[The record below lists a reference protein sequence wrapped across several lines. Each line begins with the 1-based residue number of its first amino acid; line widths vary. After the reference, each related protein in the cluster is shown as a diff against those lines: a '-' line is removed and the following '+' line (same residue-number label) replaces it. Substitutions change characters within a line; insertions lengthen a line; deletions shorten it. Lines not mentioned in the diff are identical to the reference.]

1 MYGFKIFI
9 KQSLNL
15 KEIETGSGGTV
26 AEQHPACPVNVAAVV
41 GHVEVQQKAAHV
53 GLQRNAH
60 HDGHRE
66 EVNVAE
72 QHLRHEVG
80 GERAVQGE
88 EDQRLFAV
96 EVVEEK
102 DEAKLPIVLPKLKDN
117 KGETDGKVDAHQD
130 EHVAKG
136 EPDEAVEGDVQ
147 KHKHRTADVDN
158 EREHLQRVHRQ
169 ADHLPE
175 GDLSSGQ
182 RQLKPVEEDGVGGN
196 AGVNE
201 VKLAVLEH
209 ENEDAISEE
218 NAAGWTE
225 RKQRKDEAVES
236 DKVGKQKKVHLEEGN
251 GVAVSLYGHRLG
263 CGKMLLLHRPHLR
276 LEELLPLD
284 KGLLTTHQVRFVGDG
299 RWQGPGRGYTDAHQG
314 AQLIE
319 ELLLL
324 LEELQVGH
332 QLRIGRLAA
341 VAKDL
346 GGAGGAFCASP
357 SLGGSSSSSKGTSSW
372 SSSSSFFSLGVLFL
386 PPTASLTC
394 LISSSTSGSPVGSGS
409 KVCGFLLRFL
419 LWQRSAALQRH
430 IGLLVEDG
438 LVTALG
444 RGVFKGRRGGLR

>member
-1 MYGFKIFI
+1 MRAE
-9 KQSLNL
+9 N
-15 KEIETGSGGTV
+15 GSGGTV

-88 EDQRLFAV
+88 EDQRLSSLQ
-96 EVVEEK
+96 
-102 DEAKLPIVLPKLKDN
+102 LPIVLPKLKDN

-324 LEELQVGH
+324 LEELQVGR
-332 QLRIGRLAA
+332 QLRVG
-341 VAKDL
+341 
-346 GGAGGAFCASP
+346 
-357 SLGGSSSSSKGTSSW
+357 GGSLSW
-372 SSSSSFFSLGVLFL
+372 GDRGHL
-386 PPTASLTC
+386 
-394 LISSSTSGSPVGSGS
+394 
-409 KVCGFLLRFL
+409 FL
-419 LWQRSAALQRH
+419 LWAC
-430 IGLLVEDG
+430 
-438 LVTALG
+438 
-444 RGVFKGRRGGLR
+444 